1 MKDKEDRNG
10 ARRYMAEEL
19 YVGNTEYPYLTSCSG
34 DFYILYTDF
43 PSGCKRQKIIR
54 TGEEKMFELF
64 ENLTNWLWGLPLLIT
79 ILATGVYLTV
89 RSGFFQ
95 FRHFGY
101 IVKNM
106 FSKERRQEG
115 GDDGK
120 SLTPFQAISIAIGG
134 TVGVSNMSGVAT
146 AIATGGPGALF
157 WLWIAALLAMV
168 IKMAEVTLAVYY
180 REKQPNGEYQGGP
193 TYYMQKGLGGEKKL
207 PFWKLFAVL
216 FGGCIFMTWFI
227 TLQNYTV
234 SEAVGSTFHLPY
246 IVPSLLY
253 VAAIYLIIIGGV
265 KKVGVISSY
274 MTPIMCMLYIV
285 GSLAILVVN
294 FDKLPETFGLI
305 FKGAFTTQAAV
316 GGFMGAGVATA
327 MRLGFARSV
336 YSNEAGWGTSPMIHA
351 SAKTD
356 HPVKQGLMGAFEVFA
371 DTIVVCSM
379 TGLVV
384 IITGYWNSGLQGSE
398 LTLTAFESGMGSIAR
413 ALIAISIFLFGLT
426 TSTGWFTYYSV
437 ILKHWLK
444 NNQKVLKIAEK
455 VFILGTPLWGLL
467 VTVLTLY
474 GNGTPAQ
481 LWVIA
486 DFTTVF
492 PTFVNVATLFI
503 LSGTFFKL
511 LKDYKA
517 RYMGIGKVDKDM
529 ALFYEDKKEKEE
541 K

>member
-1 MKDKEDRNG
+1 
-10 ARRYMAEEL
+10 
-19 YVGNTEYPYLTSCSG
+19 
-34 DFYILYTDF
+34 
-43 PSGCKRQKIIR
+43 
-54 TGEEKMFELF
+54 MFALF
-64 ENLTNWLWGLPLLIT
+64 EQLTNWLWGLPLLIT
-79 ILATGVYLTV
+79 ILVTGVFLTV

-95 FRHFGY
+95 FRHLGH
-101 IVKNM
+101 IVKSM
-106 FSKERRQEG
+106 FSKDRREGG

-120 SLTPFQAISIAIGG
+120 NLTPFQAISVAIGG

-157 WLWIAALLAMV
+157 WLWVAALLGMV

-180 REKQPNGEYQGGP
+180 REKQANGEYLGGP
-193 TYYMQKGLGGEKKL
+193 TYYMQKGLGEEKKL
-207 PFWKLFAVL
+207 PFWKIFAVC
-216 FGGCIFMTWFI
+216 FGGCIFLTWFI
-227 TLQNYTV
+227 TLQNFTV
-234 SEAVGSTFHLPY
+234 SEAVGSTFGLPY
-246 IVPSLLY
+246 IVPSIIY
-253 VAAIYLIIIGGV
+253 VLAIYLIIFGGV
-265 KKVGVISSY
+265 KRVGVIASY
-274 MTPIMCMLYIV
+274 LTPIMCLLYVVGCVIILIV
-285 GSLAILVVN
+285 HIT
-294 FDKLPETFGLI
+294 DLPATFALI

-316 GGFMGAGVATA
+316 GGFLGAGVATA

-356 HPVKQGLMGAFEVFA
+356 HPVKQGVMGAFEVFM
-371 DTIVVCSM
+371 DTMVVCTM

-384 IITGYWNSGLQGSE
+384 ICTGYWSSGLQGAE
-398 LTLTAFESGMGSIAR
+398 LTLTAFESVMGPVAR
-413 ALIAISIFLFGLT
+413 ALVAVSIFLFGLT

-444 NNQKVLKIAEK
+444 NNQKVLAIAEK
-455 VFILGTPLWGLL
+455 VFILGTPLWGML
-467 VTVLTLY
+467 VTVLTVF

-503 LSGTFFKL
+503 LSGTFVKL
-511 LKDYKA
+511 LKDYCA
-517 RYMGIGKVDKDM
+517 RYLGKGEIDKDLD
-529 ALFYEDKKEKEE
+529 LFYEDKKAKEG

>member
-1 MKDKEDRNG
+1 MHFYAKQKK
-10 ARRYMAEEL
+10 RRE
-19 YVGNTEYPYLTSCSG
+19 G
-34 DFYILYTDF
+34 
-43 PSGCKRQKIIR
+43 
-54 TGEEKMFELF
+54 MFALF

-79 ILATGVYLTV
+79 ILVTGIYLTI

-95 FRHFGY
+95 FRHFGH
-101 IVKNM
+101 IIKNM
-106 FSKERRQEG
+106 FSKERREEG

-157 WLWIAALLAMV
+157 WLWVAALLAMV
-168 IKMAEVTLAVYY
+168 IKMTEVTLAVYY
-180 REKQPNGEYQGGP
+180 REKQPNGEYLGGP
-193 TYYMQKGLGGEKKL
+193 TYYMQKGLGDEKKL
-207 PFWKLFAVL
+207 PFWKIFAVL

-234 SEAVGSTFHLPY
+234 SEAVGSTFKLPY

-253 VAAIYLIIIGGV
+253 VLAIYVIIIGGV

-274 MTPIMCMLYIV
+274 MTPIMCLLYIL
-285 GSLAILVVN
+285 GSLFILLTN
-294 FDKLPETFGLI
+294 FEQLPAAFSMI

-316 GGFMGAGVATA
+316 GGFLGAGVATC

-384 IITGYWNSGLQGSE
+384 IVTGYWNSGLQGSE
-398 LTLTAFESGMGSIAR
+398 LTLTAFESGMGSVAR
-413 ALIAISIFLFGLT
+413 ALIALSIFLFGLT

-437 ILKHWLK
+437 ILKHWLPF
-444 NNQKVLKIAEK
+444 L
-455 VFILGTPLWGLL
+455 P
-467 VTVLTLY
+467 
-474 GNGTPAQ
+474 
-481 LWVIA
+481 
-486 DFTTVF
+486 
-492 PTFVNVATLFI
+492 
-503 LSGTFFKL
+503 
-511 LKDYKA
+511 
-517 RYMGIGKVDKDM
+517 
-529 ALFYEDKKEKEE
+529 
-541 K
+541 

>member
-1 MKDKEDRNG
+1 
-10 ARRYMAEEL
+10 
-19 YVGNTEYPYLTSCSG
+19 
-34 DFYILYTDF
+34 
-43 PSGCKRQKIIR
+43 
-54 TGEEKMFELF
+54 MFALF
-64 ENLTNWLWGLPLLIT
+64 ESLTNWLWGLPLLIV
-79 ILATGVYLTV
+79 ILVTGIYLTV
-89 RSGFFQ
+89 RTGFFQ
-95 FRHFGY
+95 FTHFGY

-106 FSKERRQEG
+106 FKKESRDGG

-120 SLTPFQAISIAIGG
+120 NLTPFQAISVAIGG

-157 WLWIAALLAMV
+157 WLWIAALLGMV

-180 REKQPNGEYQGGP
+180 REKQPDGEYLGGP
-193 TYYMQKGLGGEKKL
+193 TYYMQKGLGEEKKL
-207 PFWKLFAVL
+207 PFWRIFVIL

-227 TLQNYTV
+227 TLQNFTV
-234 SEAVGSTFHLPY
+234 SEAVGSTFNLPY
-246 IVPSLLY
+246 IVPSIIY
-253 VAAIYLIIIGGV
+253 VLAIYVIIIGGI
-265 KKVGVISSY
+265 KKVGVIASY
-274 MTPIMCMLYIV
+274 LTPMMCSLYII
-285 GSLAILVVN
+285 GAIIIIILN
-294 FDKLPETFGLI
+294 IPALPATFGMI

-356 HPVKQGLMGAFEVFA
+356 HPVKQGLMGAFEVFM
-371 DTIVVCSM
+371 DTIVVCTM

-384 IITGYWNSGLQGSE
+384 IVTGYWNSGLQGSE
-398 LTLTAFESGMGSIAR
+398 LTLTAFESVMGPVAR
-413 ALIAISIFLFGLT
+413 ALIALSIFLFGLT

-444 NNQKVLKIAEK
+444 GNKKILAVAEK
-455 VFILGTPLWGLL
+455 IFILGTPLWGML
-467 VTVLTLY
+467 VTILTVF

-503 LSGTFFKL
+503 LSGTFVKL

-517 RYMGIGKVDKDM
+517 RYLGKGKVDENF
-529 ALFYEDKKEKEE
+529 ALFFEDKKVNEGK
-541 K
+541 

>member
-1 MKDKEDRNG
+1 
-10 ARRYMAEEL
+10 
-19 YVGNTEYPYLTSCSG
+19 
-34 DFYILYTDF
+34 
-43 PSGCKRQKIIR
+43 
-54 TGEEKMFELF
+54 
-64 ENLTNWLWGLPLLIT
+64 
-79 ILATGVYLTV
+79 
-89 RSGFFQ
+89 
-95 FRHFGY
+95 
-101 IVKNM
+101 
-106 FSKERRQEG
+106 
-115 GDDGK
+115 
-120 SLTPFQAISIAIGG
+120 
-134 TVGVSNMSGVAT
+134 
-146 AIATGGPGALF
+146 
-157 WLWIAALLAMV
+157 
-168 IKMAEVTLAVYY
+168 
-180 REKQPNGEYQGGP
+180 
-193 TYYMQKGLGGEKKL
+193 
-207 PFWKLFAVL
+207 
-216 FGGCIFMTWFI
+216 
-227 TLQNYTV
+227 
-234 SEAVGSTFHLPY
+234 
-246 IVPSLLY
+246 
-253 VAAIYLIIIGGV
+253 
-265 KKVGVISSY
+265 
-274 MTPIMCMLYIV
+274 
-285 GSLAILVVN
+285 
-294 FDKLPETFGLI
+294 
-305 FKGAFTTQAAV
+305 
-316 GGFMGAGVATA
+316 
-327 MRLGFARSV
+327 
-336 YSNEAGWGTSPMIHA
+336 MIHA

-371 DTIVVCSM
+371 DTIIVCSM

-384 IITGYWNSGLQGSE
+384 ITTGYWNSGLQGSE